1 MKGNKCNGRL
11 LSPTGSH
18 GSIAGSRAIR
28 QWEKSITEWEV
39 LDLLHGITSER
50 KQELRQCDVWEWK
63 QRDRSGESWAGFS
76 GTSQPLHFSS
86 PWAYFDDLGTHLT
99 SVLQSLS
106 LFWIPSLLASY
117 IRRHCWKRLC
127 TQVHTFFFLISP
139 HLLIVFCYINWDPC
153 HSVNI
158 SLIKKRKR
166 TFRFLRDNR
175 FVVVIYRQS

>member
-28 QWEKSITEWEV
+28 QWEKRMTEWEV

-99 SVLQSLS
+99 SVLQSL
-106 LFWIPSLLASY
+106 P
-117 IRRHCWKRLC
+117 
-127 TQVHTFFFLISP
+127 FFLNLFHYLYSEFLP
-139 HLLIVFCYINWDPC
+139 YLLHTYGDTVESAYV
-153 HSVNI
+153 H
-158 SLIKKRKR
+158 KY
-166 TFRFLRDNR
+166 TRFS
-175 FVVVIYRQS
+175 F